1 MPKGK
6 KVDEDE
12 EVDKEEDFDDEE
24 DFEDDAEGD
33 KPEDFEDDEEEDID
47 EEEEIDEEEDEE
59 LEGEE
64 ELEEGKEVKAKEV
77 KTEKPGEEG
86 EYDYE
91 ANLDY
96 KIENVVATVCV
107 EITEKIDLNQIARK
121 HADVEYNP
129 ERFPGL
135 VMRIEKPRATILI
148 FSTGKMV
155 VTGLR
160 QASEAERVV
169 DKVVKNIRKA
179 GIKLSN
185 PEITIQNIVAS
196 GDLHTNIDLNMAAI
210 VMEYAMYEPEVFPGL
225 IYRMQDP
232 KTVFLIFSTG
242 RIVCTGAKQKEIVRD
257 AVLKLNR
264 QVRELGV
271 AKKDI
276 GDSEYQD
283 ITFI

>member
-1 MPKGK
+1 M
-6 KVDEDE
+6 V
-12 EVDKEEDFDDEE
+12 KEEEKKEKKEE
-24 DFEDDAEGD
+24 
-33 KPEDFEDDEEEDID
+33 KK
-47 EEEEIDEEEDEE
+47 EE
-59 LEGEE
+59 LEVVEEKDGED
-64 ELEEGKEVKAKEV
+64 
-77 KTEKPGEEG
+77 EKG
-86 EYDYE
+86 
-91 ANLDY
+91 LDY
-96 KIENVVATVCV
+96 KIENVVATVVV

-135 VMRIEKPRATILI
+135 VMRILKPKATILI

-155 VTGLR
+155 VTGMR
-160 QASEAERVV
+160 KASEA
-169 DKVVKNIRKA
+169 DKVVEKVLKNIRKA
-179 GIKLSN
+179 GIKVSN

-242 RIVCTGAKQKEIVRD
+242 RIVCTGAKRKEIVKE
-257 AVLKLNR
+257 AVRKLNIE
-264 QVRELGV
+264 VRELGV
-271 AKKDI
+271 AKKELGASD
-276 GDSEYQD
+276 YQD

>member
-1 MPKGK
+1 MS
-6 KVDEDE
+6 DEKELDE
-12 EVDKEEDFDDEE
+12 END
-24 DFEDDAEGD
+24 G
-33 KPEDFEDDEEEDID
+33 
-47 EEEEIDEEEDEE
+47 
-59 LEGEE
+59 
-64 ELEEGKEVKAKEV
+64 
-77 KTEKPGEEG
+77 EG

-91 ANLDY
+91 SDLDY
-96 KIENVVATVCV
+96 KIENVVATVVV

-121 HADVEYNP
+121 HAEVEYNP

-160 QASEAERVV
+160 KAVEAPKVV
-169 DKVVKNIRKA
+169 EKVVKNIKKA
-179 GIKLSN
+179 GIKVAN

-196 GDLHTNIDLNMAAI
+196 GDLHTHIDLNMAAI
-210 VMEYAMYEPEVFPGL
+210 VMEQAMYEPEVFPGL
-225 IYRMQDP
+225 IYRMADP

-242 RIVCTGAKQKEIVRD
+242 RIVCTGAKNKEIVRE
-257 AVLKLNR
+257 AVLKLN
-264 QVRELGV
+264 QEVRELGV

-276 GDSEYQD
+276 AESEYQD

>member
-1 MPKGK
+1 MAEDEF
-6 KVDEDE
+6 DED
-12 EVDKEEDFDDEE
+12 F
-24 DFEDDAEGD
+24 
-33 KPEDFEDDEEEDID
+33 D
-47 EEEEIDEEEDEE
+47 EEEEFDEEDE
-59 LEGEE
+59 GD
-64 ELEEGKEVKAKEV
+64 
-77 KTEKPGEEG
+77 
-86 EYDYE
+86 YDYE
-91 ANLDY
+91 SELDY
-96 KIENVVATVCV
+96 KIENVVATVSV

-121 HADVEYNP
+121 HAEVEYNP

-160 QASEAERVV
+160 KATEAERVV

-179 GIKLSN
+179 GIKVSN

-210 VMEYAMYEPEVFPGL
+210 VMEFAMYEPEVFPGL
-225 IYRMQDP
+225 IYRMQEP

-242 RIVCTGAKQKEIVRD
+242 RIVCTGAKQKEIVRE

>member
-1 MPKGK
+1 MPEEET
-6 KVDEDE
+6 KVEGDLKEESTE
-12 EVDKEEDFDDEE
+12 EV
-24 DFEDDAEGD
+24 
-33 KPEDFEDDEEEDID
+33 
-47 EEEEIDEEEDEE
+47 
-59 LEGEE
+59 EGEE
-64 ELEEGKEVKAKEV
+64 GDFHHDA
-77 KTEKPGEEG
+77 
-86 EYDYE
+86 D
-91 ANLDY
+91 LDY
-96 KIENVVATVCV
+96 KIENVVATVVV

-160 QASEAERVV
+160 KSTEAERVV
-169 DKVVKNIRKA
+169 EKVVKNIKKA
-179 GIKLSN
+179 GIKVSN

-225 IYRMQDP
+225 IYRMQEP

-242 RIVCTGAKQKEIVRD
+242 RIVCTGAKRKEIVRE
-257 AVLKLNR
+257 AVIKLNK

-276 GDSEYQD
+276 GTSEYQD
-283 ITFI
+283 ITFV

>member
-1 MPKGK
+1 MS
-6 KVDEDE
+6 E
-12 EVDKEEDFDDEE
+12 EEFN
-24 DFEDDAEGD
+24 EDDD
-33 KPEDFEDDEEEDID
+33 
-47 EEEEIDEEEDEE
+47 
-59 LEGEE
+59 
-64 ELEEGKEVKAKEV
+64 LEEG
-77 KTEKPGEEG
+77 EG
-86 EYDYE
+86 EDEWEDYDYE

-96 KIENVVATVCV
+96 KIENVVGTVVV
-107 EITEKIDLNQIARK
+107 EIDEKIDLNQIARRQP
-121 HADVEYNP
+121 DVEYNP

-160 QASEAERVV
+160 KASES
-169 DKVVKNIRKA
+169 DKVVQKVIKNIKKA
-179 GIKLSN
+179 GIDVRN
-185 PEITIQNIVAS
+185 PVITIQNIVAS

-242 RIVCTGAKQKEIVRD
+242 RIVCTGAKEKSIVRD
-257 AVLKLNR
+257 AVLKLNK

-271 AKKDI
+271 AKKNLDSIDYEDI
-276 GDSEYQD
+276 S
-283 ITFI
+283 FL